1 MTKFSKYSSN
11 GNDFIVIDN
20 RDGAQDV
27 HNIEK
32 WQQLCQRN
40 FGIGADGVVFL
51 ESSSEHDF
59 HMRYLNADGGEVSM
73 CGNATRA
80 ITDFYKRATNNHN
93 SDFRFTTKSGIYSS
107 GMDGDVIWVHMSAI
121 SDEDLYDLTGIYDE
135 AIDSMY
141 VNTGVEHCVFLVY
154 DALEVDVETLGK
166 QIRNNSTFP
175 HGTNANFINKID
187 EGEYRIR
194 TYERGVE
201 GETFA
206 CGTGNVATACML
218 WDRGLEHRDEIE
230 FQTNGGILFVKRV
243 DEQIYL
249 GGQTKLVYTGEFN
262 D

>member
-1 MTKFSKYSSN
+1 MTNFSKYSSN

-20 RDGAQDV
+20 RDGKQDV

-32 WQQLCQRN
+32 WQRLCQRC

-51 ESSSEHDF
+51 ESSDDYDF

-80 ITDFYKRATNNHN
+80 ITDFYKHVSDSHN
-93 SDFRFTTKSGIYSS
+93 ADFTFTTKSGVYSS
-107 GMDGDVIWVHMSAI
+107 GMDGDVIWVHMTTI
-121 SDEDLYDLTGIYDE
+121 RDEDLYDIAGKYEE

-141 VNTGVEHCVFLVY
+141 VNTGVEHCVYMVY
-154 DALEVDVETLGK
+154 DAQEVDVESVGRR
-166 QIRNNSTFP
+166 IRNDKDFP
-175 HGTNANFINKID
+175 EGTNTNFIHKID
-187 EGEYRIR
+187 DGEYRIR

-206 CGTGNVATACML
+206 CGTGNVAAACML
-218 WDRGLEHRDEIE
+218 WDKGHESADEIE
-230 FQTNGGILFVKRV
+230 FQTNGGILFVKRAG
-243 DEQIYL
+243 EAIYL